1 MSDLSPFRPLTPAPM
16 GAASIDPDYRYGR
29 NAPQPDL
36 EPFLSKSWLFE
47 IVDRKSGSID
57 ESFTLIMPPQ
67 SYTIKEPQRVS
78 ITKTFGNAFV
88 DDYGPDNIQ
97 ITLKGISG
105 TAHAFP
111 TFNTKGN
118 QQEFSDVSLV
128 ASDAEKVGRTRK
140 TGYTGRD
147 AFYIFRKSIIR
158 YKDKANWEKKELR
171 VYDLA
176 DEQAYK
182 CVLLDFTVDRSSEM
196 PINRYPFTISLFV
209 YQRLDKLTPLLSP
222 IHVSKEP
229 ISALN
234 QADSL
239 LDKVEQLYRGLE
251 GIIDKVS
258 LLKARSLELRTRYNQ
273 FLTRTTRII
282 TSPLDIAKSF
292 IDIAFTA
299 LGTAYDTFRA
309 GKYTRERYMGASE
322 LFRGTMNEGL
332 KIYGFQISEGWQV
345 SKTVTIEGDAGID
358 APEDI
363 AGAVA
368 RNITPRNYEYSG
380 LNIYTVKGDDSLQG
394 IAQNELGNENL
405 WLYIAAVNSN
415 ITSNDDL
422 IPGDEIFLPIQ
433 LEPSEGTNK
442 EQFILT
448 EDAARDPYGSDI
460 RVDGTGNLVIQE
472 NSDLALI
479 SGVENVKQAIDLRLN
494 TEVGSLIKQSAYG
507 ITAQAGFAGTTMAIR
522 YLKLAIRATLIQDPR
537 IQSID
542 NMIVSIGADTLHI
555 SMDIKLVGAEQSLPV
570 SKVM

>member
-16 GAASIDPDYRYGR
+16 GAASIDPDYKYGR
-29 NAPQPDL
+29 NAPRPDL

-47 IVDRKSGSID
+47 IVDRKSGKID
-57 ESFTLIMPPQ
+57 ESFTLILPPQ

-128 ASDAEKVGRTRK
+128 VSDAERVGRTQK

-222 IHVSKEP
+222 IQISKEP

-292 IDIAFTA
+292 VDIAFTA

-322 LFRGTMNEGL
+322 LIRGTMNEGL

-358 APEDI
+358 APEDV

-368 RNITPRNYEYSG
+368 RSITPQNYEYSG
-380 LNIYTVKGDDSLQG
+380 LNVYTVKGDDSLQR
-394 IAQNELGNENL
+394 IAQNELGNEGL
-405 WLYIAAVNSN
+405 WPYIAAVNSN
-415 ITSNDDL
+415 ITSNNDL
-422 IPGDEIFLPIQ
+422 VPGDEIFLPIQ

-448 EDAARDPYGSDI
+448 EDVARDPYGSDI
-460 RVDGTGNLVIQE
+460 RVDDIGNLVIQE

-479 SGVENVKQAIDLRLN
+479 SGIENVKQAIDLRLN
-494 TEVGSLIKQSAYG
+494 TAIGSLIKQSAYG

-555 SMDIKLVGAEQSLPV
+555 GMNIKLVGAEQSLPV